1 MPLIKTLISRKIDP
15 NYSFSIGDNNCFYLT
30 LINLALLQFLPS
42 VVVTD
47 CNILIFNL
55 VLQHRLMKYPHSE
68 TMVNILMEM
77 RVLIS
82 FILYFLDFLFYL

>member
-15 NYSFSIGDNNCFYLT
+15 NYSFLIEDNNRFYLI

-42 VVVTD
+42 VVVTN

-55 VLQHRLMKYPHSE
+55 VLQHRLMKYPPFRNNGEHSYG
-68 TMVNILMEM
+68 NACFDFIYPIL
-77 RVLIS
+77 S
-82 FILYFLDFLFYL
+82 